1 MKLCFPKAKKKNRSE
16 ICCRFL
22 QTIGLGSS
30 KENSGTHLTSLP
42 PQMQQRLPLSNFYL
56 FYLFFLFT
64 YFYIFSKMRQ
74 RQLLSPI
81 FTYSIRFL
89 HIVTNYHIFSNSA
102 KVASLSNVN
111 IFYLTFPSQV
121 VGFLSMF
128 AIFISTVIL
137 TLDTLP
143 YFQVDDTLSVL

>member
-42 PQMQQRLPLSNFYL
+42 PQMQQRLVLSNFYL

-64 YFYIFSKMRQ
+64 YSQKCGKGSYCLQFLHILSGFYI
-74 RQLLSPI
+74 LLQIVTYSQIQQGLLISPML
-81 FTYSIRFL
+81 TYSIYVSFSGGRFSLDVCHIYL
-89 HIVTNYHIFSNSA
+89 HGHTH
-102 KVASLSNVN
+102 
-111 IFYLTFPSQV
+111 P
-121 VGFLSMF
+121 
-128 AIFISTVIL
+128 
-137 TLDTLP
+137 
-143 YFQVDDTLSVL
+143 